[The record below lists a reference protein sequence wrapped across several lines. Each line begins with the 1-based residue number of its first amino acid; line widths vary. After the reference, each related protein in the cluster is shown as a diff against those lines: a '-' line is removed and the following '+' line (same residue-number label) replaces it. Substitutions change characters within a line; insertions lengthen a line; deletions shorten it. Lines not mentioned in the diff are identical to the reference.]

1 MNPLIERAQQTS
13 RRIEAY
19 LQEIEDADVWTL
31 REQERTLPSESYI
44 YILSLMGHL
53 IYSDGLVHKQEIE
66 LAKQYFSSNAERT
79 IEERLRVL
87 SSKNHS
93 KSTALPNFL
102 KAAVYFDAVKNT
114 RYTDAI
120 IGLIEKFGNI
130 VIAVDG
136 NKLEV
141 EIRVLGEIISNLIDL
156 AVECREATR
165 QALKKGTSKEI
176 GRAKKEEEKE
186 PSLDDLL
193 TELRSMIGLQRVK
206 QEVVAATNLVRV
218 RQLREE
224 MGLPAMPVSLHMVFT
239 GNPGTGKTTVARLL
253 AQIYREIG
261 LLEEGHLVEVDRSGL
276 IADYLGQ
283 TAGKVQAAVQSARG
297 GILFIDEAYALK
309 TDARD
314 SYGQEA
320 INTLLKAMEDHRD
333 DLIIIVAGYTA
344 PINEFLETNPGLRSR
359 FNRFV
364 HFDDYDGEELL
375 NIFTYLCD
383 KHGYSSTQIAKHQ
396 LKNHFSTLYEGRGE
410 NFGNARDVRNV
421 FETILKHQ
429 AERVVAI
436 HKPTADDL
444 SFIDLAD
451 IAWLFERPNAEP
463 VKAGRA

>member
-19 LQEIEDADVWTL
+19 LQEIEDANVWKL
-31 REQERTLPSESYI
+31 RERESSLPSESYM
-44 YILSLMGHL
+44 YLLSLMGYL
-53 IYSDGLVHKQEIE
+53 AYSDGVLHKQELE
-66 LAKQYFSSNAERT
+66 LAKQYFSSNAEKSV
-79 IEERLRVL
+79 EERLRIL
-87 SSKNHS
+87 SSRDHS
-93 KSTALPNFL
+93 KTSMLPNFL

-114 RYTDAI
+114 GYTDVI
-120 IGLIEKFGNI
+120 ISLIEKFGNI

-136 NKLEV
+136 SKLDVEV
-141 EIRVLGEIISNLIDL
+141 RVLSETISNLIDL
-156 AVECREATR
+156 AVECREVTR
-165 QALKKGTSKEI
+165 KTLKKGTAKEVE
-176 GRAKKEEEKE
+176 RNQKQEE

-193 TELRSMIGLQRVK
+193 AELRSMIGLQRVK

-218 RQLREE
+218 RKLREE
-224 MGLPAMPVSLHMVFT
+224 MGLPAMPISMHMVFT

-261 LLEEGHLVEVDRSGL
+261 LLEEGHLTEVDRSGM
-276 IADYLGQ
+276 IGTYLGQ
-283 TAGKVQAAVQSARG
+283 TASIVQGVIQKSRG

-309 TDARD
+309 TDRQD
-314 SYGQEA
+314 FYGQEA
-320 INTLLKAMEDHRD
+320 INTLLKGMEDHRD

-359 FNRFV
+359 FNRFI
-364 HFDDYDGEELL
+364 HFDDYNGEELL
-375 NIFTYLCD
+375 NIFTYLCE

-396 LKNHFSTLYEGRGE
+396 LKNHFTTIYEERGE

-421 FETILKHQ
+421 FETILKYQ

-451 IAWLFERPNAEP
+451 IAWLFERPNAE
-463 VKAGRA
+463 VAKAGRA